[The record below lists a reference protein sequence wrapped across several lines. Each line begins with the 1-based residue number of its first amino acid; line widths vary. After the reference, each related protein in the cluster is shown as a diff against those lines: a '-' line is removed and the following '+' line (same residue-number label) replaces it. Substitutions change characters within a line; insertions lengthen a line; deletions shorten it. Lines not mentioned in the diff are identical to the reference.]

1 MRQQRQIRQIAEQLA
16 QAGLTSFDV
25 IEKVAEEYKISAVS
39 LFLEVND
46 IFIKVVRPDIWEA
59 LSDNDNNL
67 EDDLEEYIE

>member
-1 MRQQRQIRQIAEQLA
+1 MRQQRQIRQIAEQLV
-16 QAGLTSFDV
+16 QAGLTSFEI
-25 IEKVAEEYKISAVS
+25 IEQVAEEYKIPAVS

-46 IFIKVVRPDIWEA
+46 IFIKMVRPDIWEA